1 MQSATAL
8 SRKTPSPARLGL
20 APLRLAWERPFASRS
35 KRVQCRPMTVADPP
49 TRKPSPKTHPDDYR
63 MSIGEHLEE
72 LRWRLILSLI
82 GLALAVLICMGMG
95 ERVIVWFCT
104 PLIHGMQKH
113 DLTPQLHYT
122 GLSDLFM
129 TYLRVT
135 FITAAA
141 MAGPWMIY
149 QIWLFVAAGLYPHER
164 KLVTRYIPLSISLF
178 LGGLVFVYVLVLP
191 LSVDFFLDFSD
202 AIPLPASAMSATIAT
217 TEPAPSIKELPGDPM
232 TPREGAVWFNTSE
245 SRLKTFLG
253 KKTRVIPFGPENL
266 ASPMLLVDDY
276 IDLAT
281 TFMLVFGVSFQLP
294 LVILALVSVGIVEI
308 SWLRQKR
315 RIVYLILTV
324 GAAVFAPG
332 DIVTSMMSLLLP
344 MVVLY
349 ELGIL
354 LASWSTRKR
363 IAV

>member
-1 MQSATAL
+1 
-8 SRKTPSPARLGL
+8 
-20 APLRLAWERPFASRS
+20 
-35 KRVQCRPMTVADPP
+35 
-49 TRKPSPKTHPDDYR
+49 

-82 GLALAVLICMGMG
+82 GLAIAVLVCMGLG
-95 ERVIVWFCT
+95 EHVIIWFCT

-129 TYLRVT
+129 IYLKVT

-141 MAGPWMIY
+141 LAGPWMIY

-164 KLVTRYIPLSISLF
+164 QMITRYIPLSISLF
-178 LGGLVFVYVLVLP
+178 IGGLVFVYVLVLP

-202 AIPLPASAMSATIAT
+202 AIPLPASAVSPKVAT
-217 TEPAPSIKELPGDPM
+217 TQPLPSMKLLPGDPIN
-232 TPREGAVWFNTSE
+232 PKEGNFWFNTSE
-245 SRLKTFLG
+245 SRFKTFLG
-253 KKTRVIPFGPENL
+253 GKTRVIPFGPENL
-266 ASPMLLVDDY
+266 ASPMLLVDEY

-308 SWLRQKR
+308 DWLREKR
-315 RIVYLILTV
+315 RIVYLILTIV
-324 GAAVFAPG
+324 AAVIAPG

-344 MVVLY
+344 LVILY

-354 LASWSTRKR
+354 LARWSVKKR
-363 IAV
+363 SIS

>member
-1 MQSATAL
+1 
-8 SRKTPSPARLGL
+8 
-20 APLRLAWERPFASRS
+20 
-35 KRVQCRPMTVADPP
+35 MTVAEPP
-49 TRKPSPKTHPDDYR
+49 SQKPSAKYHPDDYR

-82 GLALAVLICMGMG
+82 GLGIAVLICMGMG
-95 ERVIVWFCT
+95 EHVIVWFCT

-141 MAGPWMIY
+141 IAGPWMIY
-149 QIWLFVAAGLYPHER
+149 QIWLFVAAGLYPNER

-178 LGGLVFVYVLVLP
+178 VGGLIFVYVLVLP

-202 AIPLPASAMSATIAT
+202 AIPLPASAVSAKIST
-217 TEPAPSIKELPGDPM
+217 TQPAPSIKEFAGDPSS
-232 TPREGAVWFNTSE
+232 PSEGAVWFNTSE

-253 KKTRVIPFGPENL
+253 GKTRVMPFGPENL

-294 LVILALVSVGIVEI
+294 LVILALVTIGIVEI
-308 SWLRQKR
+308 EFLREKR
-315 RIVYLILTV
+315 RIVYLVLTIV
-324 GAAVFAPG
+324 AAVIAPG

-344 MVVLY
+344 LIILY
-349 ELGIL
+349 EMGIL
-354 LASWSTRKR
+354 LAQWSSKKR
-363 IAV
+363 TTSE

>member
-1 MQSATAL
+1 
-8 SRKTPSPARLGL
+8 
-20 APLRLAWERPFASRS
+20 
-35 KRVQCRPMTVADPP
+35 MTVADPP
-49 TRKPSPKTHPDDYR
+49 PSRKASAKADPDDYR

-82 GLALAVLICMGMG
+82 GLGIAVLVCMGLG
-95 ERVIVWFCT
+95 EHVIVWFCT
-104 PLIHGMQKH
+104 PLVRGMQRH

-135 FITAAA
+135 FISAAA
-141 MAGPWMIY
+141 ISGPWMIY
-149 QIWLFVAAGLYPHER
+149 QIWLFVAAGLYPSER
-164 KLVTRYIPLSISLF
+164 EMVTRYIPLSIALF
-178 LGGLVFVYVLVLP
+178 LGGLVFVYFIVLP

-202 AIPLPASAMSATIAT
+202 AIPLPASSVSAKVDT
-217 TEPAPSIKELPGDPM
+217 TQPAASIKELSGDPSK
-232 TPREGAVWFNTSE
+232 PQEGAVWFNTSE
-245 SRLKTFLG
+245 SRMKGFLG
-253 KKTRVIPFGPENL
+253 GKTRVIPFGPENL

-308 SWLRQKR
+308 DWLREKR
-315 RIVYLILTV
+315 RIVYLILTIL
-324 GAAVFAPG
+324 AAVIAPG

-344 MVVLY
+344 LIILY

-354 LASWSTRKR
+354 LARWSSHKR
-363 IAV
+363 SISSE